1 MDTFTLARALH
12 VLAVVHWIGGVSLVT
27 LVLLPG
33 LIRAVPGPERLA
45 LFEMIEGRFGAQA
58 RISTLLAGAS
68 GLWMTWELDAWGR
81 FLDPASWWMAAMLAV
96 WVLFTL
102 VLFVAEPLVLHRWFH
117 TRSLR
122 DPEGSFALVLR
133 LHRLLLA
140 LSALTVLGAVLG
152 AHGAI

>member
-1 MDTFTLARALH
+1 MDTLSLARALH

-68 GLWMTWELDAWGR
+68 GLWMTSELDAWGR
-81 FLDPASWWMAAMLAV
+81 FLDPATWWMAAMLMV
-96 WVLFTL
+96 WALFTL
-102 VLFVAEPLVLHRWFH
+102 VLFIAEPLVLHRWFQA
-117 TRSLR
+117 RSLR

-140 LSALTVLGAVLG
+140 LSVITVLGAVLG